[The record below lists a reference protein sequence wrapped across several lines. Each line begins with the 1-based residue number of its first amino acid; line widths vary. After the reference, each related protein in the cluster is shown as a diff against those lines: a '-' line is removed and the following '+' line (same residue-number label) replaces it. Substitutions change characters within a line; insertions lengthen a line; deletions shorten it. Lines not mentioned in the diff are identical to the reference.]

1 MTKTQDK
8 SIKIMSFGYKY
19 GIPAEINFLQDV
31 RFLPNPFYE
40 DELREK
46 TGKCKEVQAYIK
58 NSPVTLKFLEDL
70 RNFLTNYVT
79 EYFNSGKENITVAIG
94 CTGGRH
100 RSVAVAEYVYDFLK
114 DLGYNIDITHMDIQ
128 KG

>member
-114 DLGYNIDITHMDIQ
+114 DLGYNIDITHRDIQ

>member
-100 RSVAVAEYVYDFLK
+100 RSVAVAEYVYEFLK
-114 DLGYNIDITHMDIQ
+114 DLGYNIDISHRDIQ